1 MSHFMAVILSRPDLP
16 RWPVGP
22 GDTVGCAVMKRW
34 DAALIVAGLPTAVV
48 GWLVTETAEGRF
60 ITLMTTIGAV
70 LARVAVN
77 HSITRA
83 PRLVVRYANP
93 AAGDRPVVWNH
104 PDGRTSTGTL
114 QVLVENRGQG
124 PARAVEVEFDHLGL
138 ELFNATGNPPNPQ
151 ELDFRVF
158 PIRFTGGERVLNPD
172 DSPWRIAS
180 CRRSI
185 RISAGRRA

>member
-1 MSHFMAVILSRPDLP
+1 
-16 RWPVGP
+16 
-22 GDTVGCAVMKRW
+22 MKRW